1 MTTVKE
7 ANQVRAALK
16 MRLSRFWWY
25 CYSDVLSGKSG
36 YYIVVYVKQQ
46 NNFVRK
52 HIPYVISGVTIKPEL
67 G

>member
-7 ANQVRAALK
+7 SNQIRASLK

-25 CYSDVLSGKSG
+25 CYSDVLSVKSG

-52 HIPYVISGVTIKPEL
+52 HIPYVISGVTIKHEL